1 MKTTIA
7 LLCFLAMFSPLFLI
21 DGVKEIPKKIQPANT
36 PGVTKEDTT
45 SLSKFKSVLN
55 WKNAKNQRSDNFF
68 FGFTEAKGWSTYQY
82 SPDGR
87 IENTDIYQ
95 KK

>member
-21 DGVKEIPKKIQPANT
+21 DGVKEIHPKQKVQPAPEIIKDSTVLRN
-36 PGVTKEDTT
+36 
-45 SLSKFKSVLN
+45 LKSVTN
-55 WKNAKNQRSDNFF
+55 WKNIQRPRSDNFF

-82 SPDGR
+82 SPDGC
-87 IENTDIYQ
+87 IENTDTYQ